1 MANARQFMAART
13 AAWASAI
20 TGPDLGPF
28 QEIVDILHSSSS
40 VDDAKTKLICKVVS
54 DTWVDLDVI
63 GDGDATPSHD
73 ESGHPIW
80 NDPMICTNVEIVED
94 ANGNTHLGAIFM
106 RMYATAK
113 KIQFDAPNQEVA
125 TEETAQAGITY
136 YGMATGQTTPS
147 TSNLTVLSL
156 SEGDAIPYSSYAK
169 VYKNAYNDS
178 SKLILVNGHNRY
190 ETSAYRKY
198 LCADKSVG
206 AEKWWS
212 QGHVGQ
218 VSPNAGDFTSHPYQ
232 AGCSESLLAAIKPIK
247 RVVASNTKC
256 DGGQDYTICDPFW
269 LPAVRE
275 MYGATNKQEGSEQD
289 EYWQSYIKDSS
300 VVPSNNNTKVNAVR
314 KQYQVTS
321 KTGSAVVVRL
331 RSAYLATS
339 CSACSVFPAGDIVV
353 NFNAIARIA
362 FASLPTCAIY

>member
-1 MANARQFMAART
+1 MMLGTRT
-13 AAWASAI
+13 AVWASAI
-20 TGPDLGPF
+20 TGPNLGPF

-40 VDDAKTKLICKVVS
+40 VEDAKTKLICKVVP

-73 ESGHPIW
+73 ASGHPIW

-113 KIQFDAPNQEVA
+113 EIQFDAPNQEVA

-156 SEGDAIPYSSYAK
+156 VEGDAIPYSSYEK

-178 SKLILVNGHNRY
+178 SKSILVNGHNRY

-206 AEKWWS
+206 AGQWWS
-212 QGHVGQ
+212 QGHIGQ

-232 AGCSESLLAAIKPIK
+232 AGCSEALLAAIKPIK

-269 LPAVRE
+269 IPAVRE
-275 MYGATNKQEGSEQD
+275 MYGTTSPQEGSEQE

-300 VVPSNNNTKVNAVR
+300 VVPSNFNSKVNAVR
-314 KQYQVTS
+314 KQHQVTN
-321 KTGSAVVVRL
+321 KTGSTVHVRL
-331 RSAYLATS
+331 RSAAVMYSDHAHVIYTNG
-339 CSACSVFPAGDIVV
+339 SVNQPF
-353 NFNAIARIA
+353 ARA
-362 FASLPTCAIY
+362 AYASLPACAIY

>member
-1 MANARQFMAART
+1 MIIGVRNG
-13 AAWASAI
+13 AWASSI
-20 TGPDLGPF
+20 TGPTLGPF

-40 VDDAKTKLICKVVS
+40 VEDAKTKLICKVVP

-113 KIQFDAPNQEVA
+113 EIQFDAPNQEVA

-147 TSNLTVLSL
+147 IRNLTVLSL
-156 SEGDAIPYSSYAK
+156 SEGDAIPYSSYEK

-178 SKLILVNGHNRY
+178 SKNILVNGHNRY

-206 AEKWWS
+206 AGQWWS
-212 QGHVGQ
+212 QGHIGQ

-232 AGCSESLLAAIKPIK
+232 AGCSEALLAAIKPIK

-256 DGGQDYTICDPFW
+256 DGGQDYIICDPFW

-275 MYGATNKQEGSEQD
+275 MYGTTSPQEGSEQD

-300 VVPSNNNTKVNAVR
+300 VVPINNNTKVNAVR
-314 KQYQVTS
+314 KQHRVTS
-321 KTGSAVVVRL
+321 KTGSVVVARL
-331 RSAYLATS
+331 RSA
-339 CSACSVFPAGDIVV
+339 SVAYSYFEYYVGV
-353 NFNAIARIA
+353 NGAAVTNDAKVARS
-362 FASLPTCAIY
+362 SLPVCAIY

>member
-1 MANARQFMAART
+1 MMIGART
-13 AAWASAI
+13 GAWASAI

-40 VDDAKTKLICKVVS
+40 VDDAKTKLICKVVP

-80 NDPMICTNVEIVED
+80 NDPMICTNVEIVVD
-94 ANGNTHLGAIFM
+94 ANGDTHLGAIFM

-147 TSNLTVLSL
+147 ASNLTVLSL
-156 SEGDAIPYSSYAK
+156 SDGDAIPYSSYAK
-169 VYKNAYNDS
+169 VYKNRYNDS
-178 SKLILVNGHNRY
+178 SKNILVNGHNRY

-206 AEKWWS
+206 AGQWWS

-232 AGCSESLLAAIKPIK
+232 AGCSEALLAAIKPIK

-275 MYGATNKQEGSEQD
+275 MYGAQNVQEGSEQD

-300 VVPSNNNTKVNAVR
+300 VVPSNNSIKVNAVR

-321 KTGSAVVVRL
+321 KTGSAVFVRL
-331 RSAYLATS
+331 RSATE
-339 CSACSVFPAGDIVV
+339 SVSYCCYDV
-353 NFNAIARIA
+353 NTTGSIFSRNRSSVAY
-362 FASLPTCAIY
+362 ASLPACAIY

>member
-1 MANARQFMAART
+1 MMLGART

-40 VDDAKTKLICKVVS
+40 IDDAKTKLICKVVP

-73 ESGHPIW
+73 ASGHPIW

-113 KIQFDAPNQEVA
+113 KIQFDAPNREVA

-136 YGMATGQTTPS
+136 YGMATGQTAPS
-147 TSNLTVLSL
+147 SSNLTVLSL
-156 SEGDAIPYSSYAK
+156 SEGDAIPYSSYEK

-178 SKLILVNGHNRY
+178 SKSILVHGHNRY

-206 AEKWWS
+206 AGQWWS
-212 QGHVGQ
+212 QGHIGQ
-218 VSPNAGDFTSHPYQ
+218 VSPNVGDFTSHPYQ
-232 AGCSESLLAAIKPIK
+232 AGCSEALLAAIKPIK

-256 DGGQDYTICDPFW
+256 DGGQDYIICDPFW

-275 MYGATNKQEGSEQD
+275 MYGTTSPQEGSEQG

-300 VVPSNNNTKVNAVR
+300 VVPSNNNTEVNAVR
-314 KQYQVTS
+314 KQHQVTN
-321 KTGSAVVVRL
+321 KTGGVVMVRL
-331 RSAYLATS
+331 RSANVEQS
-339 CSACSVFPAGDIVV
+339 FRSFVV
-353 NFNAIARIA
+353 NTNGFVVTSPATIVRNAH
-362 FASLPTCAIY
+362 ASLPACAIY

>member
-1 MANARQFMAART
+1 MANARQFMAERT

-28 QEIVDILHSSSS
+28 QEIVDILHSSLS
-40 VDDAKTKLICKVVS
+40 VDDAKTKLICKVVP

-63 GDGDATPSHD
+63 GDGDAAPSHD
-73 ESGHPIW
+73 ASGHPIW

-94 ANGNTHLGAIFM
+94 VDGNSHLGAIFM
-106 RMYATAK
+106 RLYATAK

-169 VYKNAYNDS
+169 VYKNAYKDS
-178 SKLILVNGHNRY
+178 TKLILMDGHNRY

-206 AEKWWS
+206 AGQWWS
-212 QGHVGQ
+212 QDHVGQ
-218 VSPNAGDFTSHPYQ
+218 VSPNAGDFILHPYQ
-232 AGCSESLLAAIKPIK
+232 AGCSEALLAAIKPIK
-247 RVVASNTKC
+247 RVVLSNTRC
-256 DGGQDYTICDPFW
+256 DRGQDYTICDPFW

-275 MYGATNKQEGSEQD
+275 MYGATNKLEGSEQD

-300 VVPSNNNTKVNAVR
+300 VVPSNNASKVNAVR

-321 KTGSAVVVRL
+321 KTGRAVVVRL
-331 RSAYLATS
+331 RSALRESS
-339 CSACSVFPAGDIVV
+339 CNACNVTTTGSIYISSKASA
-353 NFNAIARIA
+353 AI
-362 FASLPTCAIY
+362 ASLPACAIY

>member
-1 MANARQFMAART
+1 MLVAART

-20 TGPDLGPF
+20 TGPDLGMF

-40 VDDAKTKLICKVVS
+40 VDAAKTKLICKVVP

-73 ESGHPIW
+73 ASGHPIW

-94 ANGNTHLGAIFM
+94 ADGNTHLGAIFM
-106 RMYATAK
+106 RLYATAK
-113 KIQFDAPNQEVA
+113 KIQFDAQNQEVA

-136 YGMATGQTTPS
+136 YGMENGYTTPS
-147 TSNLTVLSL
+147 QSNLTVLSL
-156 SEGDAIPYSSYAK
+156 SEGDAIPYSSYLK
-169 VYKNAYNDS
+169 VYKNAYNDL
-178 SKLILVNGHNRY
+178 SKRIILVGHNRY
-190 ETSAYRKY
+190 ETSACRKY
-198 LCADKSVG
+198 LCADRSVG
-206 AEKWWS
+206 AGQWWS

-218 VSPNAGDFTSHPYQ
+218 VSPNFGDFTSHPYQ
-232 AGCSESLLAAIKPIK
+232 AGCSEALLAAIKPIK
-247 RVVASNTKC
+247 RVVASNMEC

-275 MYGATNKQEGSEQD
+275 MYGTTSTQEGSEQD

-300 VVPSNNNTKVNAVR
+300 VVPSNNASKVNLVR

-321 KTGSAVVVRL
+321 KTGKSVIVRL
-331 RSAYLATS
+331 RSANLDTSSSMYGVTAAGAISKGYPARAAFPSLLA
-339 CSACSVFPAGDIVV
+339 
-353 NFNAIARIA
+353 
-362 FASLPTCAIY
+362 CAIY

>member
-1 MANARQFMAART
+1 MMLGART

-20 TGPDLGPF
+20 TCPDLGPF

-40 VDDAKTKLICKVVS
+40 VDDAKTKLICKVVP
-54 DTWVDLDVI
+54 DTWVDLDII

-73 ESGHPIW
+73 ASGHPIW

-94 ANGNTHLGAIFM
+94 ADGNSHLGAIFM
-106 RMYATAK
+106 RLYATAK
-113 KIQFDAPNQEVA
+113 KIQFDAPNREVA

-136 YGMATGQTTPS
+136 YGMAIGHTTPS

-156 SEGDAIPYSSYAK
+156 SEGDAIPYSSYEK

-178 SKLILVNGHNRY
+178 SKNIIVNGHNRY
-190 ETSAYRKY
+190 ETSTYRKY
-198 LCADKSVG
+198 ICADKSVG
-206 AEKWWS
+206 AGQWWS

-218 VSPNAGDFTSHPYQ
+218 VSPNGGNFTSHPYQ
-232 AGCSESLLAAIKPIK
+232 AGCSEALLAAIKPIK
-247 RVVASNTKC
+247 RIVASNTKC

-275 MYGATNKQEGSEQD
+275 MYGSTNKQEGSEQD

-300 VVPSNNNTKVNAVR
+300 VVPSNNNTKVNNVR

-321 KTGSAVVVRL
+321 KTGSAVFVRL
-331 RSAYLATS
+331 RSANTS
-339 CSACSVFPAGDIVV
+339 TSYHAFTV
-353 NFNAIARIA
+353 NAIGNINSNDARIA
-362 FASLPTCAIY
+362 YASLPACAIY

>member
-1 MANARQFMAART
+1 MANARQLMAART
-13 AAWASAI
+13 AAWDSAI

-40 VDDAKTKLICKVVS
+40 VDDAKTKLICKVVP

-73 ESGHPIW
+73 ESDHPIW

-94 ANGNTHLGAIFM
+94 ANGDTHLGAIFM
-106 RMYATAK
+106 RLYATAK
-113 KIQFDAPNQEVA
+113 KIQFDAPNREVA
-125 TEETAQAGITY
+125 TEETAKAGITY
-136 YGMATGQTTPS
+136 YGMETGQTTPS

-156 SEGDAIPYSSYAK
+156 VEGDAIPYSSYEK

-178 SKLILVNGHNRY
+178 TKRILVNGHNRY

-206 AEKWWS
+206 AGQWWS

-218 VSPNAGDFTSHPYQ
+218 VSPDAGDFTSHPYQ
-232 AGCSESLLAAIKPIK
+232 AGCSEALLAAIKPIK

-275 MYGATNKQEGSEQD
+275 MYGATNTQEGSEQD

-300 VVPSNNNTKVNAVR
+300 VVPSNSASKVNAVR

-321 KTGSAVVVRL
+321 KTVSAVIVRMRSANLGASHSTHVVNAAGNISSNIPVRL
-331 RSAYLATS
+331 AQ
-339 CSACSVFPAGDIVV
+339 
-353 NFNAIARIA
+353 AI
-362 FASLPTCAIY
+362 LPVCAIY

>member
-40 VDDAKTKLICKVVS
+40 VDDAKTKLICQVVP

-73 ESGHPIW
+73 ASGHPIW

-94 ANGNTHLGAIFM
+94 ADGNTHLGAIFM
-106 RMYATAK
+106 RLYATAK
-113 KIQFDAPNQEVA
+113 KVLFDTPNQEVA

-136 YGMATGQTTPS
+136 YGMATGQTDPS
-147 TSNLTVLSL
+147 SSNLTVLSL
-156 SEGDAIPYSSYAK
+156 SEGDAIPYSSYEK

-178 SKLILVNGHNRY
+178 SKSILMYGHNRY
-190 ETSAYRKY
+190 ETSVCRKY

-206 AEKWWS
+206 AGQWWS

-218 VSPNAGDFTSHPYQ
+218 VSSKAVIFTLHPYQ
-232 AGCSESLLAAIKPIK
+232 AGCSEALLAAIKPIK

-275 MYGATNKQEGSEQD
+275 MYGVTNKQEGSEQD
-289 EYWQSYIKDSS
+289 EYWQSYIKNSS
-300 VVPSNNNTKVNAVR
+300 VVPHNNAGKVNAAR
-314 KQYQVTS
+314 KRYQVTS
-321 KTGSAVVVRL
+321 KTGSTVDVRL
-331 RSAYLATS
+331 RSAAIGNSSFAFYVSTVGHVAFQ
-339 CSACSVFPAGDIVV
+339 SALLSY
-353 NFNAIARIA
+353 
-362 FASLPTCAIY
+362 ASLPACAIY

>member
-1 MANARQFMAART
+1 MLVAAR
-13 AAWASAI
+13 AGAWASAI

-40 VDDAKTKLICKVVS
+40 VEDAKTKLICKVVH

-73 ESGHPIW
+73 KSGHPIW

-113 KIQFDAPNQEVA
+113 KIQFDAPNREVA

-136 YGMATGQTTPS
+136 YGMASGQTTPS
-147 TSNLTVLSL
+147 TDNLTVLPL
-156 SEGDAIPYSSYAK
+156 SDGDAIPYSSYAK
-169 VYKNAYNDS
+169 VYKNAYNDP
-178 SKLILVNGHNRY
+178 SKLIIVHGHNRY

-206 AEKWWS
+206 AGQWWS

-218 VSPNAGDFTSHPYQ
+218 VSPDAGDFTSHPYQ
-232 AGCSESLLAAIKPIK
+232 AGCSEALLAAIKPIK
-247 RVVASNTKC
+247 RVVASNTEC
-256 DGGQDYTICDPFW
+256 DSGQDYIICDPFW

-275 MYGATNKQEGSEQD
+275 MYGSTNTQEGSEQY
-289 EYWQSYIKDSS
+289 EYWQSYIKNSS
-300 VVPSNNNTKVNAVR
+300 VIPSNNNNKVNNVR
-314 KQYQVTS
+314 RQHNVTN
-321 KTGSAVVVRL
+321 KTGSFAAVRL
-331 RSAYLATS
+331 RSANVGGSNSAYAVTSIGYITKGYLAMSTY
-339 CSACSVFPAGDIVV
+339 
-353 NFNAIARIA
+353 
-362 FASLPTCAIY
+362 ASLPACAIY

>member
-1 MANARQFMAART
+1 MIIGART
-13 AAWASAI
+13 AAWTSAK
-20 TGPDLGPF
+20 TGPDLGQF
-28 QEIVDILHSSSS
+28 QEVVDILHSSSS
-40 VDDAKTKLICKVVS
+40 VEDAKTKLICKVVP

-73 ESGHPIW
+73 ASGHPIW

-94 ANGNTHLGAIFM
+94 ANGDTHLGAIFM

-136 YGMATGQTTPS
+136 YGMETGQTTPS
-147 TSNLTVLSL
+147 SRNLTVLSL

-169 VYKNAYNDS
+169 VYKNAYKDS
-178 SKLILVNGHNRY
+178 SKNIIVNGHNRY

-206 AEKWWS
+206 AGQWWS

-218 VSPNAGDFTSHPYQ
+218 VSPNDGDFTSHPYQ
-232 AGCSESLLAAIKPIK
+232 AGCSEALLAAIKPIK
-247 RVVASNTKC
+247 RVVSSNTIC
-256 DGGQDYTICDPFW
+256 DGGQNYTICDPFW
-269 LPAVRE
+269 LTAVRE

-300 VVPSNNNTKVNAVR
+300 VVPSNNASKVNAVR

-321 KTGSAVVVRL
+321 KTGRAVVVRL
-331 RSAYLATS
+331 RSALLASSYNACNVATAGSIYTS
-339 CSACSVFPAGDIVV
+339 SRASAAV
-353 NFNAIARIA
+353 
-362 FASLPTCAIY
+362 ASLPACAIY